1 MIEIISMLGG
11 SLIGFAFRFM
21 AAQQESLD
29 GALRR
34 SMAAQE
40 SADTSAAQAAQ
51 RGGTWVRRGLALAV
65 VFGLI
70 IAPFILSLLGLPTY
84 VEVPADG
91 WDIFGV
97 FTGGWEKVEGYLI
110 LPEVRQAMLA
120 VVGFYL
126 GSAQVGKR

>member
-1 MIEIISMLGG
+1 MIELISMLGG

-21 AAQQESLD
+21 SAQQE
-29 GALRR
+29 ALTAALSR
-34 SMAAQE
+34 SMARQD
-40 SADTSAAQAAQ
+40 SADISADKAAH

-70 IAPFILSLLGLPTY
+70 IAPFILSLLDLPTY

-91 WDIFGV
+91 WDIFGI

-110 LPEVRQAMLA
+110 LPEVRTAMLA

-126 GSAQVGKR
+126 GSAQVGRK